1 MTVKKALPLHSL
13 SLLICKRRLNQATG
27 LTWYYY
33 FFQRSKSLYL
43 ALPHLGPILQVGKRR
58 LWSHTAIGA
67 LCSYELQVPASPP
80 FPLAPLGPRVHGHRL
95 RGLTPHS
102 RLTLSLGSSTAL
114 PPAGPG
120 RADPRSAAVR
130 LAGQDQPP
138 RSRSARSAPAVAG
151 LLACD

>member
-102 RLTLSLGSSTAL
+102 HSHFPWAPQPHCDRRGLGEQT
-114 PPAGPG
+114 
-120 RADPRSAAVR
+120 RA
-130 LAGQDQPP
+130 QPP
-138 RSRSARSAPAVAG
+138 SAWPGKTSRPAAG
-151 LLACD
+151 VHAQRRPSPAC